1 MIYVY
6 PTARRGSR
14 ERTSGQQQRQRSF
27 PQICPGGTPDK
38 YTIHPAGN
46 TARKYHLTVIVLA
59 KPIRSTMWISIC
71 VYNWS
76 HLCPQ
81 NNEEASGAAEDGASE
96 EEETEAEAG
105 FIKRTA
111 YASIP
116 MQMHYHN
123 TTTSL
128 TQFLPSGPSCISQP
142 SIHIFLSTFFFMLG
156 CVFENLFTASCHWLS
171 RWLQITAKVYFLF
184 LRVFVWWHAYFVSF
198 SFLTF

>member
-1 MIYVY
+1 MISVY

-14 ERTSGQQQRQRSF
+14 ERTSGQQRRQRSF

-46 TARKYHLTVIVLA
+46 TARKYHLTVIVFA
-59 KPIRSTMWISIC
+59 KPIRSTIWISIC

-76 HLCPQ
+76 HLCLQ

-123 TTTSL
+123 TTSHTVSPVWS
-128 TQFLPSGPSCISQP
+128 FLNHPALHSYFPL
-142 SIHIFLSTFFFMLG
+142 HIFSFYSWVCFWESVHSLMSLVIPLVTNVWVVFLSGSSLW
-156 CVFENLFTASCHWLS
+156 N
-171 RWLQITAKVYFLF
+171 K
-184 LRVFVWWHAYFVSF
+184 
-198 SFLTF
+198 